1 MRQQLLR
8 RAVRRFLATA
18 APSFASQPLKRLPG
32 GVSNIAAF
40 LNPCDN
46 LFYVDKADF
55 IPAVENAA
63 NVLIVLRPKR
73 WGKSVF
79 LEMLSTYY
87 DVMNAATPLVRVPM
101 GDTKLAHSFTVLK
114 FDVAN
119 VARALSSAVAV
130 SDMQARVAAALDA
143 EVRLAV
149 ADAADRYNIPNL
161 DLEQPPTE
169 LLRKVGRWALAH
181 GTPLYIFVDEYDAVL
196 RTLAIG
202 SGAHALS
209 SLAGRQGALRE
220 FFGRFKYLL
229 GLGLAQRAFMTGE
242 LRRRCMCSYY
252 LNARALSAGISAVGL
267 EAMTTAFNVTTD
279 LSQKPAFNAA
289 VGFTRADTL
298 HAITECIGYAEDSPE
313 SIAILATLTRWC
325 DGYLFAAKLD
335 AEEGMYQSVMVVQ
348 LLDEC

>member
-1 MRQQLLR
+1 M
-8 RAVRRFLATA
+8 
-18 APSFASQPLKRLPG
+18 
-32 GVSNIAAF
+32 
-40 LNPCDN
+40 
-46 LFYVDKADF
+46 
-55 IPAVENAA
+55 
-63 NVLIVLRPKR
+63 
-73 WGKSVF
+73 
-79 LEMLSTYY
+79 
-87 DVMNAATPLVRVPM
+87 
-101 GDTKLAHSFTVLK
+101 
-114 FDVAN
+114 
-119 VARALSSAVAV
+119 
-130 SDMQARVAAALDA
+130 
-143 EVRLAV
+143 

-348 LLDEC
+348 LLDAVLAERDKSIGSLIAFLERWVPSNSLAAEPDLELMDYYAPSAAMATLLPKLVSGRPLDVPSPLVALSVMQQVIAAAPANKPAAHLPAPHPYTALVPPPLKHSRLCPSMRSPLSTSWMQRAPSLARSFTKACSRTLLGQ